1 MNLAGTQS
9 KNLFKSLRVG
19 SPPTVV
25 GLWAA
30 ATVVEQI
37 RKDRRPKKERL
48 LKKKLKPGQSYLIRV
63 PGPEDGSLAQAV
75 APDTVIADMGGQD
88 ESVGSQLL
96 GAASGLLEAA
106 TSQPADSDDLSGGDS
121 FTSTLVEV
129 AASFMKNGE
138 GKQAKE
144 VPVEVGR
151 RRRTR
156 EARLATLDVAEIDR
170 EALPRRRRRKLKR
183 AERRAG
189 RRPTRRR
196 VRRAR
201 RQQKKSLRAIAR
213 AERRSRPSKRHLRKV
228 TAAERELEYR
238 QEKLA
243 VKSTRRRRRK
253 AGKAEKELARLD
265 A

>member
-30 ATVVEQI
+30 ATVVDQI

-63 PGPEDGSLAQAV
+63 PGTEEKSPAEAV
-75 APDTVIADMGGQD
+75 APDTAIADVGEQED
-88 ESVGSQLL
+88 SVASQLL
-96 GAASGLLEAA
+96 GAASGLLGAA
-106 TSQPADSDDLSGGDS
+106 TAQPADDGELADGDS

-129 AASFMKNGE
+129 AASFMNNGDE
-138 GKQAKE
+138 EQTEEA
-144 VPVEVGR
+144 PVEVGR
-151 RRRTR
+151 RRRR
-156 EARLATLDVAEIDR
+156 RQARLATLDEAEIDPDT
-170 EALPRRRRRKLKR
+170 LPRRRRRKLKR
-183 AERRAG
+183 AERRA
-189 RRPTRRR
+189 RKRPTRRR

-201 RQQKKSLRAIAR
+201 RQQKKSLRAITR
-213 AERRSRPSKRHLRKV
+213 AERRSRPSKRHIRKV
-228 TAAERELEYR
+228 TAADRELEYR

-243 VKSTRRRRRK
+243 AKSTRRRHRK
-253 AGKAEKELARLD
+253 AGKAEKELTRLN